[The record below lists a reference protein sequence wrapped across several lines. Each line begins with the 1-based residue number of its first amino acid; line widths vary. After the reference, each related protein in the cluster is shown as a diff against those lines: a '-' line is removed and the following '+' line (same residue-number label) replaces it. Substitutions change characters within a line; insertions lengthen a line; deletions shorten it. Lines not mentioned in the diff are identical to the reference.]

1 MVSVVEGDVDSALG
15 SGEEEAFP
23 LGIFADGVDGLVVGK
38 AGDDLLPGLAAV
50 VGAVDIRMQVVEA
63 EAVDGGV
70 GS

>member
-1 MVSVVEGDVDSALG
+1 VRSFRRRGGLSAWDLR
-15 SGEEEAFP
+15 
-23 LGIFADGVDGLVVGK
+23 DGVDGLVVGK